1 MAGNDRLG
9 WMRREAATGKMS
21 RREFVQ
27 LALAAGVTATMAQTM
42 YSTAVRAAPKRG
54 GHFINT
60 LTGGGTADTLDPAR
74 IPDSYLINVSM
85 GQLRNALTEIAPDG
99 SLRGELAESW
109 EPVDGGKSWRFKIR
123 NGVTFHKG
131 KTLDS
136 NDVVASINHHR
147 GEGNS
152 SAANSLVKQVKDVKA
167 DGKDTV
173 VFDLEGPNA
182 DWPFILSDYHILICP
197 AKADGKI
204 DWEGGDGT
212 GGYVLKRF
220 EPGVTTEVTRNPNY
234 WKENAA
240 WFDSVENLFI
250 PDAGARTNAIV
261 TGAGHSMSNLDLKT
275 LALLK
280 QNPDVQILPITGN
293 KHAVLPMLCN
303 VAPFD
308 NVDVRLA
315 LKYLVKRDEFVAK
328 ILLGQGEV
336 GNDTP
341 IGPANTFRATAEE
354 LPQRQYD
361 PEKAKF
367 HLKKAGM
374 ESLKVSHSTADTAFE
389 GAVDAA
395 TLMVESAKAGG
406 VTIEVVRE
414 ADDSYWDVVWL
425 KKPWIGGYWGGR
437 PTEDWMFTQVYSS
450 GAAWNETRWENA
462 RFNELLVQA
471 RSELDQAKR
480 RSMYVEMQRLC
491 HDDGGAI
498 IPMFMAYTHAVSKK
512 IGLPEKV
519 ANNWELDGHRNA
531 ERWWFV

>member
-1 MAGNDRLG
+1 VKPDTFG
-9 WMRREAATGKMS
+9 WMNKAARTGRMS

-27 LALAAGVTATMAQTM
+27 LALAAGVTATMAETM
-42 YSTAVRAAPKRG
+42 FTTAVRAEPKKG
-54 GHFINT
+54 GHFVNT
-60 LTGGGTADTLDPAR
+60 LTGGGSTDTLDPAR
-74 IPDSYLINVSM
+74 IPDSYMINVSM
-85 GQLRNALTEIAPDG
+85 GQLRNCLTEVAPDG
-99 SLRGELAESW
+99 QIRGELAESW
-109 EPVDGGKSWRFKIR
+109 EPVNGGTSWRFKLR

-147 GEGNS
+147 GADNS

-167 DGKDTV
+167 DGKETV
-173 VFDLEGPNA
+173 VFDLEASNA
-182 DWPFILSDYHILICP
+182 DWPYILSDYHILICP
-197 AKADGKI
+197 AKPDGKM

-220 EPGVTTEVTRNPNY
+220 QPGITTEVTRNPNY

-240 WFDSVENLFI
+240 WFESVENLFI
-250 PDAGARTNAIV
+250 PDAGARTNAIL
-261 TGAGHSMSNLDLKT
+261 TGAAHSMSNLDLKT
-275 LALLK
+275 LELLK
-280 QNPDVQILPITGN
+280 QSPEVTVLPINGN
-293 KHAVLPMLCN
+293 KHAVMPMLCN

-328 ILLGQGEV
+328 ILFGQGEV
-336 GNDTP
+336 GNDSP
-341 IGPANTFRATAEE
+341 IGPANIYRATPEE
-354 LPQRQYD
+354 LPQRAYD

-374 ESLKVSHSTADTAFE
+374 ESLKVSHSTAETAFE

-395 TLMVESAKAGG
+395 TLMAESAKAGG
-406 VTIEVVRE
+406 VTIDVVRE
-414 ADDSYWDVVWL
+414 AEDSYWDAVWL

-437 PTEDWMFTQVYSS
+437 PTEDWMFTQVYSK
-450 GAAWNETRWENA
+450 GAAWNEARWEND
-462 RFNELLVQA
+462 RFNELLIQA
-471 RSELDQAKR
+471 RSELDTAKR
-480 RSMYVEMQRLC
+480 RTMYVEMQRIV
-491 HDDGGAI
+491 HEDGGTI

-519 ANNWELDGHRNA
+519 ANNWELDGHKNA